1 MAKLCFKSQLWE
13 VRRSCSFTEIQIKLL
28 TLFISWIFRVE
39 VPCLSHHR
47 IHHRKVAKDKEYF
60 WVSQNHNNF
69 NSAITYPL
77 LSRYA
82 AACIQQ
88 PLIDEVAGEPYHSAC
103 TNDTKSG
110 RKQGWILET
119 KLMKL
124 LWSWHSTNIQDQS
137 PESNRYRFRKRARWS
152 PRTRMLTRML
162 MVQMS
167 KHMVM
172 QSRTIPFCNSLFEQS
187 CACFPC
193 YQSAVWS
200 GKCRVWSVECEVRS
214 VECKVWSGECRVCKV

>member
-1 MAKLCFKSQLWE
+1 MIFNVCFTCTRWHVKVSGSFMFSWNYWLMMGMSYEQNTMGKGPNLSPWGLVNERPRKKMWE
-13 VRRSCSFTEIQIKLL
+13 RRRHRKPWALAMRREMR
-28 TLFISWIFRVE
+28 RVTW
-39 VPCLSHHR
+39 
-47 IHHRKVAKDKEYF
+47 RKVARF
-60 WVSQNHNNF
+60 RARWSGV
-69 NSAITYPL
+69 
-77 LSRYA
+77 
-82 AACIQQ
+82 
-88 PLIDEVAGEPYHSAC
+88 
-103 TNDTKSG
+103 TKWEG
-110 RKQGWILET
+110 VGWIAGRNESISKCAWQIAGLAIG
-119 KLMKL
+119 L
-124 LWSWHSTNIQDQS
+124 LHI
-137 PESNRYRFRKRARWS
+137 PCESKKTRWS

-187 CACFPC
+187 CTCFPC